1 MRCTDKKL
9 IENMPDVY
17 RVGFEPKNSTD
28 TYYQTFSGP
37 STVFEPGKK
46 IRIRDVTD
54 GTVDTIA
61 VAEIGPAV
69 PWTKPDDVSYHP
81 GKQMTK
87 MEWPFANAI
96 QFITMD
102 GSYRVAIP
110 NLSESILRQL
120 IERND
125 GDIVPNFESFRPNF
139 PNEAAD
145 ERAFLAKTLEANV
158 ALIDEY
164 ERSFKEVI
172 AMQKLR
178 NSLMQDGGK
187 ALRFSDEMKFMNA
200 RLQPRIKKE
209 RDDLGLKPGAKV
221 PEPKELPKP

>member
-1 MRCTDKKL
+1 MQFFVNVDKSTHEHYQQFRRNEPWDSEHNKKL

-46 IRIRDVTD
+46 IRFRDVTD
-54 GTVDTIA
+54 GTVNTIA

-139 PNEAAD
+139 PNEAC
-145 ERAFLAKTLEANV
+145 N
-158 ALIDEY
+158 
-164 ERSFKEVI
+164 
-172 AMQKLR
+172 
-178 NSLMQDGGK
+178 
-187 ALRFSDEMKFMNA
+187 
-200 RLQPRIKKE
+200 PR
-209 RDDLGLKPGAKV
+209 R
-221 PEPKELPKP
+221 